1 MQYKKNSLSVTSNF
15 SIKKCLELIND
26 SGENTLLVVDKKKKL
41 IGTLSDGDI
50 RRAILK
56 NFDLK
61 NNIKKYYQKKPY
73 KVFKELNKSEILDIL
88 IKKQISIIPLVNKEN
103 KIIEVYSKKNF
114 LNNHIYSNSII
125 IMAGGKGLRMKPFTN
140 LFPKAML
147 PFNNSTIIEEIIRKF
162 KKEYFNNFFIT
173 MGLSQIF

>member
-1 MQYKKNSLSVTSNF
+1 MQYKNNSLSVTSNF

-61 NNIKKYYQKKPY
+61 NNIKKYYHKKPY
-73 KVFKELNKSEILDIL
+73 KIFKELNKSEILDIL
-88 IKKQISIIPLVNKEN
+88 IKKQISIIPLVDNEN
-103 KIIEVYSKKNF
+103 KIKNEKKIELLDLGSV
-114 LNNHIYSNSII
+114 
-125 IMAGGKGLRMKPFTN
+125 N
-140 LFPKAML
+140 LKDGITLTARFYDNVVGM
-147 PFNNSTIIEEIIRKF
+147 FSVNIFEDSSYIGEF
-162 KKEYFNNFFIT
+162 KICQT
-173 MGLSQIF
+173 